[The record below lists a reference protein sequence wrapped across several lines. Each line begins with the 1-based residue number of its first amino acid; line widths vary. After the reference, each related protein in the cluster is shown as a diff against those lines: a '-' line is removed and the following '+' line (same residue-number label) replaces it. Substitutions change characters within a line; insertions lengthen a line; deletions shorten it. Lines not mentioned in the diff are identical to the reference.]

1 MPNENDNL
9 FTIAQVVAAGAF
21 AVFVAGSAYV
31 LYIILRD
38 FINGKK

>member
-1 MPNENDNL
+1 MENEAQFL
-9 FTIAQVVAAGAF
+9 IAQQVAAIAF
-21 AVFVAGSAYV
+21 GVFVAGSAHV